1 MGRLLLA
8 LCASA
13 GWLGIGI
20 AAPARMVPARSAAEQ
35 PLGERA
41 EIAAELARTD
51 PRAALEAALEVLADA
66 LAHGT
71 ELERARAHA
80 AVGIACFSLGRMP
93 DALEHH
99 TLGLR
104 CAERAGDRAQ
114 IGKRHQSL
122 ASVCGSQG
130 KLDEAWEHLRIALD
144 AAEATDDADAR
155 MLAKE
160 TMALVQQARGHA
172 PEALELYRD
181 ALRIAHERADAV
193 SLSRLAYNMAT
204 LKAAQGDERGAIAD
218 FETALAESGDGQ
230 RGTLFAYAAL
240 GHAYTNTGEPTIGR
254 QYYSDGLAIG
264 LALDDPRVVAQ
275 CALSLGWTSVA
286 ESDPVTASSY
296 FATAHAAFERTGDLS
311 GMAST
316 DAAVALNELDRGDPA
331 AAHWYAERGWAIGC
345 ELEID
350 RLTYKLSNALA
361 RTHAALGQYR
371 EAHAAAM
378 LLAETER
385 AISEQRASE
394 RYAALDAELR
404 REVADERFE
413 HERLRAEQALFRS
426 EWQRNAAIG
435 GVLALGVVCA
445 LVIRNGR
452 TKLRANRE
460 LEQRNREIS
469 ERSRTVEE
477 LNANLSRALAEVKQL
492 SGLLPICSFCKDV
505 RDDRGY
511 WNQVEEYLSRR
522 SPIEFSHGICPRC
535 AEKHY
540 GSLLH
545 RTPDAMVDSKDA

>member
-1 MGRLLLA
+1 MAAFLPAFCAWACLLGSALA
-8 LCASA
+8 
-13 GWLGIGI
+13 G
-20 AAPARMVPARSAAEQ
+20 PARTGTEQ

-41 EIAAELARTD
+41 SKAAELARTH
-51 PRAALEAALEVLADA
+51 PRAGLEAAQAVLADA
-66 LAHGT
+66 LASGT
-71 ELERARAHA
+71 EFERSRAYA
-80 AVGIACFSLGRMP
+80 AVGIAYFSLGRMP
-93 DALEHH
+93 EALEQH

-104 CAERAGDRAQ
+104 CAELAADRAQ

-122 ASVCGSQG
+122 ASILGSQG

-144 AAEATDDADAR
+144 AADATDDADAR

-160 TMALVQQARGHA
+160 TMALVEQARGHA
-172 PEALELYRD
+172 SEALELYRD
-181 ALRIAHERADAV
+181 ALRIARERADAV
-193 SLSRLAYNMAT
+193 SLSRLSYNIAT
-204 LKAAQGDERGAIAD
+204 LKATQGDERGAIAD
-218 FETALAESGDGQ
+218 FETALAESADGQ
-230 RGTLFAYAAL
+230 RGSLFAYAAL
-240 GHAYTNTGEPTIGR
+240 GHAYSNTGEPLIGR

-264 LALDDPRVVAQ
+264 LELDDPRVVAQ
-275 CALSLGWTSVA
+275 CALALGWASVA
-286 ESDPVTASSY
+286 ASDPSSAGAYFDTAR
-296 FATAHAAFERTGDLS
+296 AAFERTGDVA

-316 DAAVALNELDRGDPA
+316 DAALGLNELDRDNPV

-350 RLTYKLSNALA
+350 HLTYELTTALS
-361 RTHAALGQYR
+361 RTHAALGDYR

-378 LLAETER
+378 LLAQTER
-385 AISEQRASE
+385 RISEQRASE

-404 REVADERFE
+404 REVAGERFE

-435 GVLALGVVCA
+435 GVLTLGIVCA

-469 ERSRTVEE
+469 ERSRTVED

-522 SPIEFSHGICPRC
+522 SPIAFSHGICPRC

-545 RTPDAMVDSKDA
+545 RAPDATVDSTDA